1 MESFFF
7 NAGRQRYKV
16 TDIIKGEQSFIQR
29 VDISNG
35 MVYIESKSYAKKGA
49 IKIKNIDRM
58 VMIIMTLKGKVV
70 ITEHYTENKESIEEG
85 NISIFCSSKQDLTF
99 DFYKTEGSDV
109 FILFVADFF
118 LKRYLSQ
125 DKKQPIDFL
134 CNKIEQ
140 DISLERINT
149 QPIDALT
156 LYIVNNLLSI
166 SKKEIAMQSIRA
178 EHTAIDFMLHRFSLI
193 DIFSNLSAEELTIA
207 SKAKDILL
215 KDFINPPDIETLAK
229 MCATNSSKLKL
240 IFKKAYKTTI
250 HRYIQKLRLEEAN
263 LLLKEDYLSIGEIA
277 KMVGYTH
284 QGYFSKLFFRTFGV
298 YPKDIKCNL
307 SC

>member
-7 NAGRQRYKV
+7 NTGRERYRV
-16 TDIIKGEQSFIQR
+16 TNIIKSEQSFMQR

-35 MVYIESKSYAKKGA
+35 IVYIESKSYAKKGA

-58 VMIIMTLKGKVV
+58 VMIVMALTGEVA
-70 ITEHYTENKESIEEG
+70 ITDHYKDKKELAKEG
-85 NISIFCSSKQDLTF
+85 NISIFCSSKQDLSI
-99 DFYKTEGSDV
+99 DFLKTKDSNI

-118 LKRYLSQ
+118 LKRYLSH
-125 DKKQPIDFL
+125 DKKEPIDFL
-134 CNKIEQ
+134 YDKLEQ
-140 DISLERINT
+140 DISLERVNT

-156 LYIVNNLLSI
+156 LYIVNNLLTI
-166 SKKEIAMQSIRA
+166 SKKEISMRTIHA
-178 EHTAIDFMLHRFSLI
+178 EHSAIDFMLHRFSLI
-193 DIFSNLSAEELTIA
+193 DIFSNLSSEELAIA

-215 KDFINPPDIETLAK
+215 SDFINPPDIETLAK
-229 MCATNSSKLKL
+229 KCATNSSKLKL

-277 KMVGYTH
+277 KMVGYNH

-298 YPKDIKCNL
+298 YPKDIKM
-307 SC
+307 